1 MKTEDDADIE
11 SVDQEAD
18 QEKYESGREDPD
30 ELQINEGDVTED
42 DKNFNRFCFSMKDSI
57 HH

>member
-18 QEKYESGREDPD
+18 QEKYESGQDHPD
-30 ELQINEGDVTED
+30 KLQINVNYHGYN
-42 DKNFNRFCFSMKDSI
+42 K
-57 HH
+57 

>member
-18 QEKYESGREDPD
+18 QEKYESGQEDPD
-30 ELQINEGDVTED
+30 KLQINVDYHGS
-42 DKNFNRFCFSMKDSI
+42 NQ
-57 HH
+57 